1 MLSPESIVID
11 IHNSPKLDSKNIED
25 ENTLKRYTDN
35 HFVNKLNT
43 DLENI
48 RSFQVNR
55 VYQSIENLKAY
66 ENNSPILL
74 SNETSDNEDE
84 YDEDEYEKNGDFH
97 IDCHK
102 GSALVFK
109 KLTFRDI
116 ERSLNQYYDSDDKYS
131 SELDI
136 LTTYLKGQKNL
147 FIKSQYIT
155 QAKLHFLMIPSLIGT
170 AIITVF
176 APIIQGY
183 NWSGAFISGLNTAV
197 ALAMSIIHYLKLES
211 FITSY
216 NHLASQY
223 DRMENLIEFTG
234 NRLSFMENK
243 VEKGEYIL
251 EKMTEI
257 ENKMN
262 DMKDTTAII
271 IPNEIKRIFPVICN
285 VNIFSFIKRMEV
297 YKKNLMMKLKD
308 IKNEIGY
315 IEYKWGSQLNE
326 KQQLRLT
333 YLQQIKGKIKDEII
347 YYKNAYSSIDELF
360 IKEIQTADQ
369 LSIWSIWFYKIKKTT
384 SENPVLKDYLS
395 GIFMDK

>member
-1 MLSPESIVID
+1 MLSSESIIID
-11 IHNSPKLDSKNIED
+11 IHNSTKLDSKNIED
-25 ENTLKRYTDN
+25 ESRLKRYTDD

-55 VYQSIENLKAY
+55 VYQSIENLHTY

-74 SNETSDNEDE
+74 SNENSDNEEEDE
-84 YDEDEYEKNGDFH
+84 EYEKNDEFDR
-97 IDCHK
+97 DCHK
-102 GSALVFK
+102 ELSSGFK
-109 KLTFRDI
+109 KHSYRDI
-116 ERSLNQYYDSDDKYS
+116 ERSLNQYYNSDEKYS

-155 QAKLHFLMIPSLIGT
+155 QAKLHFFMIPALIGT
-170 AIITVF
+170 SIITVF

-183 NWSGAFISGLNTAV
+183 SWSGAFISGLNTAV

-234 NRLSFMENK
+234 NRLSFIENK
-243 VEKGEYIL
+243 TEKGRYVL

-285 VNIFSFIKRMEV
+285 VNIFAFIKRMEV

-360 IKEIQTADQ
+360 IKEIQIADQ
-369 LSIWSIWFYKIKKTT
+369 LSIWSIWFYKIKKTN

-395 GIFMDK
+395 GIFMDN

>member
-1 MLSPESIVID
+1 MSLPETIFID
-11 IHNSPKLDSKNIED
+11 VHNSPKLDSKNIED
-25 ENTLKRYTDN
+25 ESRLKRYTDN

-43 DLENI
+43 DLEKI
-48 RSFQVNR
+48 RNFQVNR
-55 VYQSIENLKAY
+55 VYKSIDNLQIY

-74 SNETSDNEDE
+74 SNENSDNEDE
-84 YDEDEYEKNGDFH
+84 YEENEYEKSDEFDRG
-97 IDCHK
+97 CHK
-102 GSALVFK
+102 GSYK

-116 ERSLNQYYDSDDKYS
+116 ERSLNQYYKSDDKYS

-136 LTTYLKGQKNL
+136 LTTYLKGQKNI

-183 NWSGAFISGLNTAV
+183 SWSGAFISGLNTAV

-243 VEKGEYIL
+243 VEKGEYVL

-257 ENKMN
+257 ENKIN
-262 DMKDTTAII
+262 DIKDTSAII

-315 IEYKWGSQLNE
+315 IEYKWESQLNE

-360 IKEIQTADQ
+360 IKEIQIADQ
-369 LSIWSIWFYKIKKTT
+369 LSIWSIWFYRIKKST
-384 SENPVLKDYLS
+384 SENPVLKEYLAS
-395 GIFMDK
+395 IFMDS

>member
-1 MLSPESIVID
+1 MSSPESIIID

-25 ENTLKRYTDN
+25 ESRLKQYTDN
-35 HFVNKLNT
+35 HFVNKLNN
-43 DLENI
+43 DLEKI
-48 RSFQVNR
+48 RSFQLNH
-55 VYQSIENLKAY
+55 VYHSIENLQTY

-74 SNETSDNEDE
+74 SNENSDNEGEGDE
-84 YDEDEYEKNGDFH
+84 EIENIIEDY
-97 IDCHK
+97 HK
-102 GSALVFK
+102 DSSFGFK

-116 ERSLNQYYDSDDKYS
+116 ERSLNQYYNSDDKYS

-155 QAKLHFLMIPSLIGT
+155 QAKLHFLMIPALIGT
-170 AIITVF
+170 SIITVF

-183 NWSGAFISGLNTAV
+183 SWSGAFISGLNTAV

-243 VEKGEYIL
+243 VEKGRYVL

-285 VNIFSFIKRMEV
+285 VNIFSFIKRIEV

-315 IEYKWGSQLNE
+315 IEYKWGSQLND

-333 YLQQIKGKIKDEII
+333 YLQQIKSKIKDEII

-360 IKEIQTADQ
+360 IKEIQIADQ

-384 SENPVLKDYLS
+384 SENPVLKEYLS
-395 GIFMDK
+395 GIFIDK